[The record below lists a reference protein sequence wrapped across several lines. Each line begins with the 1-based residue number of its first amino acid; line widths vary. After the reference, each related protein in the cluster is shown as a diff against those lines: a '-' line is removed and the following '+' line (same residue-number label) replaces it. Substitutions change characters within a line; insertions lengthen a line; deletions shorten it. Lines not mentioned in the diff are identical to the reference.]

1 MTNERAKRFEG
12 EVRHRYQ
19 LAAKGVVNKR
29 VLDIGCGLGWG
40 AEYLAKKKAK
50 QVLGIDRSGAAI
62 NYARQKYSCPNLVF
76 KTLEAQKIRRLTG
89 SFDMVVAFE
98 LIEHL
103 PKIAVKQWITD
114 IKKILKPGGRVM
126 ISTPNKLATRFK
138 NPYHVQEFTAKELK
152 QLFSRKFTELKLRG
166 IKKPDKELFQQSSV
180 ISWLGQFRIVQ
191 ELLPLIPAKLRQS
204 APAVKASAYIIT
216 DKQISGCP
224 SLLLSARKSPILT
237 KDSPLLRIKGE
248 ISDNR

>member
-1 MTNERAKRFEG
+1 MTNERAVKFEG
-12 EVRHRYQ
+12 IVKRRYQ
-19 LAAKGVVNKR
+19 WAAADIKNKQ
-29 VLDIGCGLGWG
+29 VLDVGTGLGAG
-40 AEYLAKKKAK
+40 AAYLAEQGAK
-50 QVLGIDRSGAAI
+50 QVVAIDRIKAVI
-62 NYARQKYSCPNLVF
+62 NYARQKYPRSNLVF
-76 KTLEAQKIRRLTG
+76 KTLKAQNIRRLTG
-89 SFDMVVAFE
+89 SFDLVVAFE

-103 PKIAVKQWITD
+103 PKTAVKQWIMD
-114 IKKILKPGGRVM
+114 IKQILKPGGQVM

-152 QLFSRKFTELKLRG
+152 QLFSRQFTELKLRG
-166 IKKPDKELFQQSSV
+166 MTKPDKELFHQSSL

-204 APAVKASAYIIT
+204 APAIKASAYIIT
-216 DKQISGCP
+216 NKQISRCP
-224 SLLLSARKSPILT
+224 SLLLTARKKRRLT